1 MYNNL
6 EKLYDIVDKEKISIF
21 ENNWSTALA
30 RIFEIDDNYIIAL
43 ARNNIE
49 NSMQEREVIAE
60 ELGHYYCNAL
70 YYLTDSSLQKSKCE
84 YRAKK
89 WAYSILVPLQIL
101 KDKISDGLNSIYDLA
116 DYFGVEPE
124 YMNNCLNFYNEIG
137 ALAP

>member
-6 EKLYDIVDKEKISIF
+6 EKLYDIVDKEHINVF

-43 ARNNIE
+43 ARNNIQ

-70 YYLTDSSLQKSKCE
+70 YYLNDTATQKAKCE

-89 WAYSILVPLQIL
+89 WAYSILVPIQVLQE
-101 KDKISDGLNSIYDLA
+101 KIADGFNNIYDLA

-124 YMNNCLNFYNEIG
+124 YMNNCLHFYNEIG
-137 ALAP
+137 ALAH

>member
-6 EKLYDIVDKEKISIF
+6 EKLYDIVDKEKINVF
-21 ENNWSTALA
+21 DTKWSSALA

-43 ARNNIE
+43 ARNNIQ

-70 YYLTDSSLQKSKCE
+70 YYLNDSATQKSKCE

-89 WAYSILVPLQIL
+89 WAYSILVPLQTL
-101 KDKISDGLNSIYDLA
+101 KDKISEGLNSIYDLA
-116 DYFGVEPE
+116 DFFEVEPE
-124 YMNNCLNFYNEIG
+124 YMNSCLHFYNEIG
-137 ALAP
+137 VLV